1 MRQPAVEHAA
11 LLASSRGEPFSDPPQ
26 SPAVAAAM
34 GRVRATPPPEDE
46 LFALVTVTDR
56 ATGERRVLTRGTPAP
71 EYARWI
77 ADPDAAPAGRIYWE
91 SEEATADADVEVVVR
106 AVHLRAGRHRRTRL
120 DKEEE
125 RALKH
130 RNRGGGLGYRIDG
143 DLRRRILAGEIDL
156 ASAAPVA
163 VVVRLRRVPRLQ
175 LPKVRE
181 TVVDGLLYVGLTLQ
195 AERERAIIERKE
207 ALAALQARLLADIA
221 ALGGTVRYASWTG
234 GSVTAVVPASAIR
247 GLALHRSVLSLD
259 VEGPSTLEGYKG
271 DDSFVATDA
280 EDFDANHGGDGPVPS
295 GKHPL
300 TSRILL
306 GQSEDCIDEENPAFL
321 DAAGEPARATFYD
334 CDVPP
339 CTEGGLEVCD
349 FDTSGEQHGTKVAGI
364 MMGDFM
370 DGQDPQVLPPT
381 DREMTGTCPECHLL
395 FLQDA
400 GSNDKEAVLDF
411 VCEQG
416 VDIFQSSIA
425 QGTSCDGN
433 GALDA
438 EIEAM
443 IDCDVI
449 FVKGAANDGS
459 TGGTCT
465 TQYPADHPWTFA
477 VAGIDTDAPCTT
489 ASAYYTA
496 DCDFADGS
504 SMGGGDYNGVAG
516 KASIIDIAAPW
527 DHGAVITPDTLN
539 PVVPTSGSGNSFANP
554 FVAGLMADLLDWY
567 ATHVSDALFF
577 DNRMRN
583 FMLLMGDR
591 SVDDAGTA
599 RALNF
604 HDERWGA
611 GRVGLVPWDAKN
623 LWSIHRGSSFIS
635 SGGSFTHT
643 LNISAN
649 ATFLKVVVW
658 HDGRDYQDE
667 PMIGLELDPL
677 DCATVSKSSN
687 RRDSKHMLVYGTST
701 PLAGC
706 TQVQMTI
713 ENILDGAAAD
723 RRFHYAAYTD
733 VEDERHF

>member
-1 MRQPAVEHAA
+1 
-11 LLASSRGEPFSDPPQ
+11 
-26 SPAVAAAM
+26 
-34 GRVRATPPPEDE
+34 
-46 LFALVTVTDR
+46 
-56 ATGERRVLTRGTPAP
+56 
-71 EYARWI
+71 
-77 ADPDAAPAGRIYWE
+77 
-91 SEEATADADVEVVVR
+91 
-106 AVHLRAGRHRRTRL
+106 
-120 DKEEE
+120 
-125 RALKH
+125 
-130 RNRGGGLGYRIDG
+130 
-143 DLRRRILAGEIDL
+143 
-156 ASAAPVA
+156 
-163 VVVRLRRVPRLQ
+163 
-175 LPKVRE
+175 
-181 TVVDGLLYVGLTLQ
+181 
-195 AERERAIIERKE
+195 
-207 ALAALQARLLADIA
+207 
-221 ALGGTVRYASWTG
+221 
-234 GSVTAVVPASAIR
+234 
-247 GLALHRSVLSLD
+247 
-259 VEGPSTLEGYKG
+259 
-271 DDSFVATDA
+271 
-280 EDFDANHGGDGPVPS
+280 VPS

-300 TSRILL
+300 TGRILL
-306 GQSEDCIDEENPAFL
+306 GQSEECIDEENPAFL
-321 DAAGEPARATFYD
+321 DGAGEPSRAMFYD
-334 CDVPP
+334 CDVGD
-339 CTEGGLEVCD
+339 CSEGNLEVCG
-349 FDTSGEQHGTKVAGI
+349 FTTSGEQHGTKVAGI

-370 DGQDPQVLPPT
+370 DGQDPQVVAPT
-381 DREMTGTCPECHLL
+381 DREMTGTCPECALL
-395 FLQDA
+395 FMQDS
-400 GSNDKEAVLDF
+400 GSNDKEKVMDF

-425 QGTSCDGN
+425 QGPSCDGN

-449 FVKGAANDGS
+449 YVKGAANDGS

-465 TQYPADHPWTFA
+465 TEYPADHPWTFA
-477 VAGIDTDAPCTT
+477 VAGIDTTSPCTT

-504 SMGGGDYNGVAG
+504 SMGGGSYNGVAG

-567 ATHVSDALFF
+567 DTHVSDALFF

-599 RALNF
+599 RAGNF
-604 HDERWGA
+604 HDPRWGA
-611 GRVGLVPWDAKN
+611 GRVGLVPWDQKN

-643 LNISAN
+643 LNIPTN

-658 HDGRDYQDE
+658 HDGTDYQDE
-667 PMIGLELDPL
+667 PIIGIDLDPIG
-677 DCATVSKSSN
+677 CATASKSVT
-687 RRDSKHMLVYGTST
+687 RRDSKAMLVYGNSS

-706 TQVQMTI
+706 TEVDMTI
-713 ENILDGAAAD
+713 SNILDTVATD

>member
-1 MRQPAVEHAA
+1 M
-11 LLASSRGEPFSDPPQ
+11 
-26 SPAVAAAM
+26 
-34 GRVRATPPPEDE
+34 
-46 LFALVTVTDR
+46 
-56 ATGERRVLTRGTPAP
+56 
-71 EYARWI
+71 
-77 ADPDAAPAGRIYWE
+77 
-91 SEEATADADVEVVVR
+91 
-106 AVHLRAGRHRRTRL
+106 
-120 DKEEE
+120 
-125 RALKH
+125 
-130 RNRGGGLGYRIDG
+130 
-143 DLRRRILAGEIDL
+143 
-156 ASAAPVA
+156 
-163 VVVRLRRVPRLQ
+163 
-175 LPKVRE
+175 
-181 TVVDGLLYVGLTLQ
+181 
-195 AERERAIIERKE
+195 
-207 ALAALQARLLADIA
+207 
-221 ALGGTVRYASWTG
+221 
-234 GSVTAVVPASAIR
+234 
-247 GLALHRSVLSLD
+247 
-259 VEGPSTLEGYKG
+259 
-271 DDSFVATDA
+271 
-280 EDFDANHGGDGPVPS
+280 
-295 GKHPL
+295 
-300 TSRILL
+300 
-306 GQSEDCIDEENPAFL
+306 
-321 DAAGEPARATFYD
+321 
-334 CDVPP
+334 
-339 CTEGGLEVCD
+339 
-349 FDTSGEQHGTKVAGI
+349 
-364 MMGDFM
+364 
-370 DGQDPQVLPPT
+370 
-381 DREMTGTCPECHLL
+381 
-395 FLQDA
+395 
-400 GSNDKEAVLDF
+400 DF

-477 VAGIDTDAPCTT
+477 VAGIDTDSPCTT
-489 ASAYYTA
+489 SSAYYTA

-504 SMGGGDYNGVAG
+504 SMGGGSYNGVAG

-527 DHGAVITPDTLN
+527 DHGAVLTPDTLN

-554 FVAGLMADLLDWY
+554 FVAGLMAELLDWWD
-567 ATHVSDALFF
+567 THVSDALFF

-599 RALNF
+599 RAVNF

-611 GRVGLVPWDAKN
+611 GRVGLVPWDQKN

-643 LNISAN
+643 LNISPN

-658 HDGRDYQDE
+658 HDGTDYQDE

-677 DCATVSKSSN
+677 GCATVTQSSN
-687 RRDSKHMLVYGTST
+687 RRDSKHMLVYGNAT

-706 TQVQMTI
+706 SQVEMTI
-713 ENILDGAAAD
+713 ENIHDPLAAPAD

>member
-1 MRQPAVEHAA
+1 MRE
-11 LLASSRGEPFSDPPQ
+11 
-26 SPAVAAAM
+26 
-34 GRVRATPPPEDE
+34 
-46 LFALVTVTDR
+46 
-56 ATGERRVLTRGTPAP
+56 
-71 EYARWI
+71 
-77 ADPDAAPAGRIYWE
+77 
-91 SEEATADADVEVVVR
+91 
-106 AVHLRAGRHRRTRL
+106 
-120 DKEEE
+120 
-125 RALKH
+125 
-130 RNRGGGLGYRIDG
+130 
-143 DLRRRILAGEIDL
+143 
-156 ASAAPVA
+156 
-163 VVVRLRRVPRLQ
+163 VPRLQ

-181 TVVDGLLYVGLTLQ
+181 TAVDGLLYVGLSLQ
-195 AERERAIIERKE
+195 QAREAAIIERKQ
-207 ALAALQARLLADIA
+207 AMAALQARLVATVE

-247 GLALHRSVLSLD
+247 ALAVHRSVLSLD
-259 VEGPSTLEGYKG
+259 VEGPSTLEGMVG
-271 DDSFVATDA
+271 SEFAVMTDG
-280 EDFDANHGGDGPVPS
+280 EDFEANHAGDGPVPS

-321 DAAGEPARATFYD
+321 DAGGEPARATFFD
-334 CDVPP
+334 CDFPP

-349 FDTSGEQHGTKVAGI
+349 FNTSGEQHGTKVAGI

-381 DREMTGTCPECHLL
+381 DRDLTGTCPECHLL
-395 FLQDA
+395 FLQDSS
-400 GSNDKEAVLDF
+400 SNDKEAVMDF

-416 VDIFQSSIA
+416 VDVFQSSIA
-425 QGTSCDGN
+425 QGASCDGN

-459 TGGTCT
+459 AAGVCT
-465 TQYPADHPWTFA
+465 TEYPADHPWTFA
-477 VAGIDTDAPCTT
+477 VGGVDTSAPCST
-489 ASAYYTA
+489 ASDYYTA
-496 DCDFADGS
+496 DCDFDDSS

-516 KASIIDIAAPW
+516 KASIIDIAAPF
-527 DHGAVITPDTLN
+527 DHGAVLTPDTAN

-554 FVAGLMADLLDWY
+554 FVAGLMGELLDWY

-591 SVDDAGTA
+591 SVNDAGTA

-623 LWSIHRGSSFIS
+623 LWSIHRGSTFIS
-635 SGGSFTHT
+635 SGGTFTHT
-643 LNISAN
+643 LNVPVG
-649 ATFLKVVVW
+649 ATFLKVVIW

-677 DCATVSKSSN
+677 DCATTTLSAN
-687 RRDSKHMLVYGTST
+687 RRDSKHMLVYGNAT
-701 PLAGC
+701 PLANC
-706 TQVQMTI
+706 TQVDMTI
-713 ENILDGAAAD
+713 DNIRDGLAAD
-723 RRFHYAAYTD
+723 RRFHWAAYTD